1 MQPVK
6 VRIEYN
12 TKQVY
17 TSTTAIDRVR
27 RPEWSRIRLIGR
39 AGDVVAMLRQLAKT
53 FTPSPF

>member
-1 MQPVK
+1 VK